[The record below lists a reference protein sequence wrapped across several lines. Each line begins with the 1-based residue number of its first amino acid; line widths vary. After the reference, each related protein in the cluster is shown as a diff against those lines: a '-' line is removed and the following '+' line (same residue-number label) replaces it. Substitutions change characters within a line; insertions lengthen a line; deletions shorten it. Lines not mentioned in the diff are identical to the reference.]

1 MWLHFLDCPDPAD
14 GGKKLLWNVDNLYQL
29 MWLNIPEDL
38 YPHQHNCE
46 NLKSQKPL
54 PLFHIIYLHLL
65 WAWKYVTVFNAVMQT
80 VSKWHILHS
89 SSLCWLLLLCATR
102 RTCPKLWIG
111 RTGLTGG
118 ALQCHCCGCVLVD
131 NVGSSWSQ
139 PRTDDSS
146 INLLSTCKKAYV
158 IYHPCHKF

>member
-1 MWLHFLDCPDPAD
+1 MGFNSTFK
-14 GGKKLLWNVDNLYQL
+14 GL
-29 MWLNIPEDL
+29 MWLNIPKDL
-38 YPHQHNCE
+38 YPHQYHCE
-46 NLKSQKPL
+46 NLKSWKPL
-54 PLFHIIYLHLL
+54 PQFHIIYLHLL
-65 WAWKYVTVFNAVMQT
+65 WAWKYVTVFNAVVQT
-80 VSKWHILHS
+80 VRKWHILHS

-111 RTGLTGG
+111 RTRLTGG
-118 ALQCHCCGCVLVD
+118 ALQSHCCGCVLVD

-158 IYHPCHKF
+158 IYHLCHKF